1 MTKYISSD
9 GREGTFDSSK
19 IRKSV
24 SKAMKTGSG
33 VYYPRIANIIAEEA
47 EERFGKKDVVYSKDV
62 DKFVLKKLFD
72 YGQDLTANAY
82 ERYKTTKH
90 FQKQDGIIDK
100 DIIGIIDGSNEK
112 AISENAN
119 KDARMI
125 STQRDLIAGAE
136 SRSYA
141 ARKLLPTHILNA
153 HNEGIIHVHDMDYM
167 IHRGMHN
174 CQLINLKDM
183 FENGTVINGKMIE
196 TPKSFKTACTVATQ
210 ISLQVANGQYGGQT
224 FSVSHLAPYVRV
236 SYNKYIK
243 HLRDSFK
250 EIGIEAT
257 DQQIE
262 KEALRL
268 TRQEVKD
275 GVQTIQFQENTFS
288 SNNGQTPF
296 VSIFM
301 YLNEE
306 PEYVKETA
314 MIIEEM
320 LNLRYLGMK
329 NEYGVYVTPSFP
341 KLLYVLDENNVP
353 KDSEYRYLTDLAVK
367 CSAKRMNP
375 DYISAKVMREQFDGE
390 VFPCMGCVDKNEVI
404 TYKVSGVLHV
414 ESFERMWKFFDNM
427 YGHKNQE
434 AEGCFYIDLND
445 VEIYDSIAHDFVQC
459 KRIIKN
465 KDKGD
470 WVRIKMSN
478 GRLLTCTLDH
488 PLHIKDKGR
497 LLVKDIKIGDVVEAT
512 SEVYQ
517 GTDNKTSL
525 DLAWLL
531 GVIMCDANYA
541 HPCFISSFALD
552 SENDIIERYQNVLN
566 NIGIETKVIERHRGK
581 KGDYKDV
588 STVSIPESLLKR
600 KEFRDF
606 LELSFGGVRKLDRK
620 IPNFIFDSNTE
631 VRKAFLGGVIDADGY
646 VHGNEKICN
655 VEIGSTNKEIAIEE
669 MLLANSLGYDAKIIE
684 NRYNSQDKSKIR
696 YQVYFKLREDLL
708 PYITSE
714 KKRNNYIVHNDN
726 NTKKECKVS
735 EITFI
740 GNRNEYSY
748 DVTTESDRFDVSGI
762 ASHNCRSFLSPWK
775 DENGKYKWYGR
786 FNRGVVT
793 INLVDVALSSGGD
806 EDKFWG
812 ILEERLELCKEALL
826 IKDSLLRGASANVS
840 PIHWRYGSISR
851 LSENDV
857 IDKYLD
863 DGYSSIS
870 LGYIGCY
877 EMCMVMTGESNTTE
891 VGAEFQRRVM
901 EYLEKKTI
909 EWRSIPGLNGASL
922 YGTPSESLT
931 YKFAQK
937 TRNRFG
943 EICGITD
950 KEWFTNS
957 YHINV
962 CEECNAFDKLSFES
976 QYQKM
981 SKGGA
986 VSYVEI
992 PDMNHNLEALSEI
1005 ITHMYNTIQY
1015 AEVNTTGGDYCAA
1028 CGYEGELQIDEESN
1042 WYCPQC
1048 GNRDKNKLSACR
1060 RVCGYLN
1067 ASMDINKGKMSEFKH
1082 RVKHI

>member
-119 KDARMI
+119 KDARMS

-153 HNEGIIHVHDMDYM
+153 HNEGIIHIHDMDYM
-167 IHRGMHN
+167 IQPMFN

-224 FSVSHLAPYVRV
+224 FSVSHLAPFVRV
-236 SYNKYIK
+236 SYNKYIE
-243 HLRDSFK
+243 HLKNNFA
-250 EIGIEAT
+250 EIGINAT
-257 DQQIE
+257 DEQI
-262 KEALRL
+262 KEQAMKLL
-268 TRQEVKD
+268 KQEIKD

-375 DYISAKVMREQFDGE
+375 DYISAKIMRQQFDNE
-390 VFPCMGCVDKNEVI
+390 VFPCMG
-404 TYKVSGVLHV
+404 
-414 ESFERMWKFFDNM
+414 
-427 YGHKNQE
+427 
-434 AEGCFYIDLND
+434 
-445 VEIYDSIAHDFVQC
+445 
-459 KRIIKN
+459 
-465 KDKGD
+465 
-470 WVRIKMSN
+470 
-478 GRLLTCTLDH
+478 
-488 PLHIKDKGR
+488 
-497 LLVKDIKIGDVVEAT
+497 
-512 SEVYQ
+512 
-517 GTDNKTSL
+517 
-525 DLAWLL
+525 
-531 GVIMCDANYA
+531 
-541 HPCFISSFALD
+541 
-552 SENDIIERYQNVLN
+552 
-566 NIGIETKVIERHRGK
+566 
-581 KGDYKDV
+581 
-588 STVSIPESLLKR
+588 
-600 KEFRDF
+600 
-606 LELSFGGVRKLDRK
+606 
-620 IPNFIFDSNTE
+620 
-631 VRKAFLGGVIDADGY
+631 
-646 VHGNEKICN
+646 
-655 VEIGSTNKEIAIEE
+655 
-669 MLLANSLGYDAKIIE
+669 
-684 NRYNSQDKSKIR
+684 
-696 YQVYFKLREDLL
+696 
-708 PYITSE
+708 
-714 KKRNNYIVHNDN
+714 
-726 NTKKECKVS
+726 
-735 EITFI
+735 
-740 GNRNEYSY
+740 
-748 DVTTESDRFDVSGI
+748 
-762 ASHNCRSFLSPWK
+762 CRSFLSPWK

-793 INLVDVALSSGGD
+793 INLVDVALSSDGD
-806 EDKFWG
+806 EEKFWN
-812 ILEERLELCKEALL
+812 ILDERLELCKEAML
-826 IKDSLLRGASANVS
+826 IKDHLLRGASANVS
-840 PIHWRYGSISR
+840 PIHWRYGSVAR
-851 LSENDV
+851 LGENDI

-863 DGYSSIS
+863 DCYSSIS

-877 EMCMVMTGESNTTE
+877 EMCKVMTGESNTSE
-891 VGAEFQRRVM
+891 IGSKFQERVM
-901 EYLEKKTI
+901 KHLEEKTI
-909 EWRSIPGLNGASL
+909 EWRNIPGLNGASL

-950 KEWFTNS
+950 KDWFTNS

>member
-119 KDARMI
+119 KDARMS

-153 HNEGIIHVHDMDYM
+153 HNEGIIHIHDMDYM
-167 IHRGMHN
+167 IQPMFNCFDSETKFITDKGVFKFSDFKDGDEVIVPTHKGNWKKAKVRCYGRNKLYQYTISTINREKYGIDIIATENHRWFDENGNEQIGLYVGDKLLTKNYLYEDINTVLENAQIELLKSWCIGFAIGDGYTQYNKTKNSITPYTKIRLCGDKNKYINIFNRCGFNSCQVKDQNKDNTVWICGFDKNKFLEKKLYANLSRNEIKFLMYGLLCADGDRNKNGFSSISSSNPYICKMIEKYMDLTGYFVTSKFEKNNITNYGKRTNPLTTFVLQTYLPSVYYRKDGKVVIKPHTLKVIKKEYVKEELTWCLEVEDDKSFVLAGGIITGN

-224 FSVSHLAPYVRV
+224 FSVSHLAPFVRV
-236 SYNKYIK
+236 SYNKYIE
-243 HLRDSFK
+243 HLKNNFA
-250 EIGIEAT
+250 EIGINAT
-257 DQQIE
+257 DEQIKQQAM
-262 KEALRL
+262 KLL
-268 TRQEVKD
+268 KQEIKD

-375 DYISAKVMREQFDGE
+375 DYISAKIMRQQFDNE
-390 VFPCMGCVDKNEVI
+390 VFPCMG
-404 TYKVSGVLHV
+404 
-414 ESFERMWKFFDNM
+414 
-427 YGHKNQE
+427 
-434 AEGCFYIDLND
+434 
-445 VEIYDSIAHDFVQC
+445 
-459 KRIIKN
+459 
-465 KDKGD
+465 
-470 WVRIKMSN
+470 
-478 GRLLTCTLDH
+478 
-488 PLHIKDKGR
+488 
-497 LLVKDIKIGDVVEAT
+497 
-512 SEVYQ
+512 
-517 GTDNKTSL
+517 
-525 DLAWLL
+525 
-531 GVIMCDANYA
+531 
-541 HPCFISSFALD
+541 
-552 SENDIIERYQNVLN
+552 
-566 NIGIETKVIERHRGK
+566 
-581 KGDYKDV
+581 
-588 STVSIPESLLKR
+588 
-600 KEFRDF
+600 
-606 LELSFGGVRKLDRK
+606 
-620 IPNFIFDSNTE
+620 
-631 VRKAFLGGVIDADGY
+631 
-646 VHGNEKICN
+646 
-655 VEIGSTNKEIAIEE
+655 
-669 MLLANSLGYDAKIIE
+669 
-684 NRYNSQDKSKIR
+684 
-696 YQVYFKLREDLL
+696 
-708 PYITSE
+708 
-714 KKRNNYIVHNDN
+714 
-726 NTKKECKVS
+726 
-735 EITFI
+735 
-740 GNRNEYSY
+740 
-748 DVTTESDRFDVSGI
+748 
-762 ASHNCRSFLSPWK
+762 CRSFLSPWK

-793 INLVDVALSSGGD
+793 INLVDVALSSDGD
-806 EDKFWG
+806 EEKFWN
-812 ILEERLELCKEALL
+812 ILDERLELCKEAML
-826 IKDSLLRGASANVS
+826 IKDHLLRGASANVS
-840 PIHWRYGSISR
+840 PIHWRYGSVAR
-851 LSENDV
+851 LGENDI

-877 EMCMVMTGESNTTE
+877 EMCKVMTGESNTSE
-891 VGAEFQRRVM
+891 IGSKFQERVM
-901 EYLEKKTI
+901 KHLEEKTI
-909 EWRSIPGLNGASL
+909 EWRNIPGLNGASL

-950 KEWFTNS
+950 KDWFTNS

>member
-119 KDARMI
+119 KDARMS

-153 HNEGIIHVHDMDYM
+153 HNEGIIHIHDMDYM
-167 IHRGMHN
+167 IQPMFNCFDSETKFITDKGVFKFSDFKDGDEVIVPTHKGNWKKAKVCCYGRNKLYQYTISTINREKHGIDIIATENHRWFDENGNEQIGLYVGDKLLTKNYLYEDINTVLENAQIELLKSWCIGFAIGDGYTQYNKTKNSITPYTKIRLCGDKNKYINIFNRCGFNSCQIKDQNKDNTVWICGFDKNKFLEKKLYANLSRNEIKFLMYGLLCADGDRNKNGFSSISSSNPYICKMIEKYMDLTGYFVTSKFEKNNITNYGKRTNPLTIFVLQTYLPSVYSRKDGKVVIKPHTLKVIKKEYVKEDLTWCLEVEDDKSFVLAGGIITGN

-224 FSVSHLAPYVRV
+224 FSVSHLAPFVRV
-236 SYNKYIK
+236 SYNKYIE
-243 HLRDSFK
+243 HLKNNFA
-250 EIGIEAT
+250 EIGINAT
-257 DQQIE
+257 DEQIIE
-262 KEALRL
+262 QAMKLL
-268 TRQEVKD
+268 KQEIKD

-375 DYISAKVMREQFDGE
+375 DYISAKIMRQQFDNE
-390 VFPCMGCVDKNEVI
+390 VFPCMG
-404 TYKVSGVLHV
+404 
-414 ESFERMWKFFDNM
+414 
-427 YGHKNQE
+427 
-434 AEGCFYIDLND
+434 
-445 VEIYDSIAHDFVQC
+445 
-459 KRIIKN
+459 
-465 KDKGD
+465 
-470 WVRIKMSN
+470 
-478 GRLLTCTLDH
+478 
-488 PLHIKDKGR
+488 
-497 LLVKDIKIGDVVEAT
+497 
-512 SEVYQ
+512 
-517 GTDNKTSL
+517 
-525 DLAWLL
+525 
-531 GVIMCDANYA
+531 
-541 HPCFISSFALD
+541 
-552 SENDIIERYQNVLN
+552 
-566 NIGIETKVIERHRGK
+566 
-581 KGDYKDV
+581 
-588 STVSIPESLLKR
+588 
-600 KEFRDF
+600 
-606 LELSFGGVRKLDRK
+606 
-620 IPNFIFDSNTE
+620 
-631 VRKAFLGGVIDADGY
+631 
-646 VHGNEKICN
+646 
-655 VEIGSTNKEIAIEE
+655 
-669 MLLANSLGYDAKIIE
+669 
-684 NRYNSQDKSKIR
+684 
-696 YQVYFKLREDLL
+696 
-708 PYITSE
+708 
-714 KKRNNYIVHNDN
+714 
-726 NTKKECKVS
+726 
-735 EITFI
+735 
-740 GNRNEYSY
+740 
-748 DVTTESDRFDVSGI
+748 
-762 ASHNCRSFLSPWK
+762 CRSFLSPWK

-793 INLVDVALSSGGD
+793 INLVDVALSSDGD
-806 EDKFWG
+806 EEKFWN
-812 ILEERLELCKEALL
+812 ILDERLELCKEAML
-826 IKDSLLRGASANVS
+826 IKDHLLRGASANVS
-840 PIHWRYGSISR
+840 PIHWRYGSVAR
-851 LSENDV
+851 LGENDI

-877 EMCMVMTGESNTTE
+877 EMCKVMTGESNTSE
-891 VGAEFQRRVM
+891 IGSKFQERVM
-901 EYLEKKTI
+901 KHLEEKTI
-909 EWRSIPGLNGASL
+909 EWRNIPGLNGASL

-950 KEWFTNS
+950 KDWFTNS

>member
-9 GREGTFDSSK
+9 GKEGLFDSSK

-119 KDARMI
+119 KDARMS

-153 HNEGIIHVHDMDYM
+153 HNEGIIHIHDMDYM
-167 IHRGMHN
+167 IQPMFN

-306 PEYVKETA
+306 PEYIKETA

-390 VFPCMGCVDKNEVI
+390 VFPC
-404 TYKVSGVLHV
+404 
-414 ESFERMWKFFDNM
+414 
-427 YGHKNQE
+427 
-434 AEGCFYIDLND
+434 
-445 VEIYDSIAHDFVQC
+445 
-459 KRIIKN
+459 
-465 KDKGD
+465 
-470 WVRIKMSN
+470 
-478 GRLLTCTLDH
+478 
-488 PLHIKDKGR
+488 
-497 LLVKDIKIGDVVEAT
+497 
-512 SEVYQ
+512 
-517 GTDNKTSL
+517 
-525 DLAWLL
+525 
-531 GVIMCDANYA
+531 
-541 HPCFISSFALD
+541 
-552 SENDIIERYQNVLN
+552 
-566 NIGIETKVIERHRGK
+566 
-581 KGDYKDV
+581 
-588 STVSIPESLLKR
+588 
-600 KEFRDF
+600 
-606 LELSFGGVRKLDRK
+606 
-620 IPNFIFDSNTE
+620 
-631 VRKAFLGGVIDADGY
+631 
-646 VHGNEKICN
+646 
-655 VEIGSTNKEIAIEE
+655 
-669 MLLANSLGYDAKIIE
+669 
-684 NRYNSQDKSKIR
+684 
-696 YQVYFKLREDLL
+696 
-708 PYITSE
+708 
-714 KKRNNYIVHNDN
+714 
-726 NTKKECKVS
+726 
-735 EITFI
+735 
-740 GNRNEYSY
+740 
-748 DVTTESDRFDVSGI
+748 
-762 ASHNCRSFLSPWK
+762 
-775 DENGKYKWYGR
+775 
-786 FNRGVVT
+786 
-793 INLVDVALSSGGD
+793 
-806 EDKFWG
+806 
-812 ILEERLELCKEALL
+812 
-826 IKDSLLRGASANVS
+826 
-840 PIHWRYGSISR
+840 
-851 LSENDV
+851 
-857 IDKYLD
+857 
-863 DGYSSIS
+863 
-870 LGYIGCY
+870 
-877 EMCMVMTGESNTTE
+877 
-891 VGAEFQRRVM
+891 
-901 EYLEKKTI
+901 
-909 EWRSIPGLNGASL
+909 
-922 YGTPSESLT
+922 
-931 YKFAQK
+931 
-937 TRNRFG
+937 
-943 EICGITD
+943 
-950 KEWFTNS
+950 
-957 YHINV
+957 
-962 CEECNAFDKLSFES
+962 
-976 QYQKM
+976 
-981 SKGGA
+981 
-986 VSYVEI
+986 
-992 PDMNHNLEALSEI
+992 
-1005 ITHMYNTIQY
+1005 
-1015 AEVNTTGGDYCAA
+1015 
-1028 CGYEGELQIDEESN
+1028 
-1042 WYCPQC
+1042 
-1048 GNRDKNKLSACR
+1048 
-1060 RVCGYLN
+1060 
-1067 ASMDINKGKMSEFKH
+1067 INKACA
-1082 RVKHI
+1082 

>member
-125 STQRDLIAGAE
+125 STQRDLVAGAE

-153 HNEGIIHVHDMDYM
+153 HNEGIIHIHDMDYM
-167 IHRGMHN
+167 IQPMFN

-224 FSVSHLAPYVRV
+224 FSISHLAPFVRV
-236 SYNKYIK
+236 SYNKYIE
-243 HLRDSFK
+243 HLKNNFA
-250 EIGIEAT
+250 EIGIDAT
-257 DQQIE
+257 DEQIKQQAM
-262 KEALRL
+262 KLL
-268 TRQEVKD
+268 KQEIKD

-306 PEYVKETA
+306 PEYIKETA

-375 DYISAKVMREQFDGE
+375 DYISAKIMREQFDGE

-566 NIGIETKVIERHRGK
+566 NLGIETKVIERHRGK

-588 STVSIPESLLKR
+588 STVSTPESLLKK

-606 LELSFGGVRKLDRK
+606 LELIFGGVRKLDRK
-620 IPNFIFDSNTE
+620 IPNFIFDSNAE

-646 VHGNEKICN
+646 VHSNERMCN

-684 NRYNSQDKSKIR
+684 NRYTSQDKSKIR

-708 PYITSE
+708 PYITCE

-726 NTKKECKVS
+726 NTNKECKVS

-793 INLVDVALSSGGD
+793 INLVDVALSSDGD
-806 EDKFWG
+806 EEKFWN
-812 ILEERLELCKEALL
+812 ILDERLELCKEALL
-826 IKDSLLRGASANVS
+826 IKDHLLRGASANVS
-840 PIHWRYGSISR
+840 PIHWRYGSVAR
-851 LSENDV
+851 LGENDV

-863 DGYSSIS
+863 GGYSSIS

-877 EMCMVMTGESNTTE
+877 EMCKVMTGESNTSE
-891 VGAEFQRRVM
+891 VGSEFQERVM
-901 EYLEKKTI
+901 KHLEDKTI
-909 EWRSIPGLNGASL
+909 EWRKIPGLNGASL

-950 KEWFTNS
+950 KDWFTNS

-962 CEECNAFDKLSFES
+962 CEECNAFDKLSFEAR
-976 QYQKM
+976 YQRM

-1005 ITHMYNTIQY
+1005 IEHMYNTIQY

-1048 GNRDKNKLSACR
+1048 GNRDKNKMSACR

>member
-9 GREGTFDSSK
+9 GIEGTFDSSK

-119 KDARMI
+119 KDARMS

-153 HNEGIIHVHDMDYM
+153 HNEGIIHIHDMDYM
-167 IHRGMHN
+167 IQPMFNCFDSETKFITDKGVFKFSDFKDGDEVIVPTHKGNWKKAKVCCYGRNKLYQYTISTINREKHGIDIIATENHRWFDENGNEQIGLYVGDKLLTKNYLYEDINTVLENAQIELLKSWCIGFAIGDGYTQYNKTKNSITPYTKIRLCGDKNKYINIFNRCGFNSCQIKDQNKDNTVWICGFDKNKFLEKKLYANLSRNEIKFLMYGLLCADGDRNKNGFSSISSSNPYICKMIEKYMDLTGYFVTSKFEKNNITNYGKRTNPLTIFVLQTYLPSVYSRKDGKVVIKPHTLKVIKKEYVKEDLTWCLEVEDDKSFVLAGGIITGN

-224 FSVSHLAPYVRV
+224 FSVSHLAPFVRV
-236 SYNKYIK
+236 SYNKYIE
-243 HLRDSFK
+243 HLKNNFA
-250 EIGIEAT
+250 EIGINAT
-257 DQQIE
+257 DEQIKQQAM
-262 KEALRL
+262 KLL
-268 TRQEVKD
+268 KQEIKD

-375 DYISAKVMREQFDGE
+375 DYISAKIMRQQFDNE
-390 VFPCMGCVDKNEVI
+390 VFPCMG
-404 TYKVSGVLHV
+404 
-414 ESFERMWKFFDNM
+414 
-427 YGHKNQE
+427 
-434 AEGCFYIDLND
+434 
-445 VEIYDSIAHDFVQC
+445 
-459 KRIIKN
+459 
-465 KDKGD
+465 
-470 WVRIKMSN
+470 
-478 GRLLTCTLDH
+478 
-488 PLHIKDKGR
+488 
-497 LLVKDIKIGDVVEAT
+497 
-512 SEVYQ
+512 
-517 GTDNKTSL
+517 
-525 DLAWLL
+525 
-531 GVIMCDANYA
+531 
-541 HPCFISSFALD
+541 
-552 SENDIIERYQNVLN
+552 
-566 NIGIETKVIERHRGK
+566 
-581 KGDYKDV
+581 
-588 STVSIPESLLKR
+588 
-600 KEFRDF
+600 
-606 LELSFGGVRKLDRK
+606 
-620 IPNFIFDSNTE
+620 
-631 VRKAFLGGVIDADGY
+631 
-646 VHGNEKICN
+646 
-655 VEIGSTNKEIAIEE
+655 
-669 MLLANSLGYDAKIIE
+669 
-684 NRYNSQDKSKIR
+684 
-696 YQVYFKLREDLL
+696 
-708 PYITSE
+708 
-714 KKRNNYIVHNDN
+714 
-726 NTKKECKVS
+726 
-735 EITFI
+735 
-740 GNRNEYSY
+740 
-748 DVTTESDRFDVSGI
+748 
-762 ASHNCRSFLSPWK
+762 CRSFLSPWK

-793 INLVDVALSSGGD
+793 INLVDVALSSDGD
-806 EDKFWG
+806 EEKFWN
-812 ILEERLELCKEALL
+812 ILDERLELCKEAML
-826 IKDSLLRGASANVS
+826 IKDHLLRGASANVS
-840 PIHWRYGSISR
+840 SIHWRYGSVAR
-851 LSENDV
+851 LGENDI

-877 EMCMVMTGESNTTE
+877 EMCKVMTGESNTSE
-891 VGAEFQRRVM
+891 IGSKFQERVM
-901 EYLEKKTI
+901 KHLEEKTI
-909 EWRSIPGLNGASL
+909 EWRNIPGLNGASL

-950 KEWFTNS
+950 KDWFTNS